1 LWVAVPLVLA
11 HVGLLVTW
19 DLAARPVATLLCLGA
34 GSVALAMAARR
45 LPKERAPGAAGILL
59 VAVVLRV
66 LLLPVP
72 PTLSEDVLR
81 YLWDGKVAGA
91 GLNPYRWAPDAPEVA
106 PLRDDDWQ
114 RMPHRHVPTVYPPL
128 AMAVF
133 SIAARLPASVLALK
147 TLLTAA
153 DLATCVLLL
162 WLARR
167 RGLPRGRVVW
177 YAWNPL
183 VSLEVAGMGHVDAL
197 GVAAVVATVCLVTLR
212 PRRVAAAATTAA
224 AAVLAKLIPLVALP
238 AFARQSG
245 RPGLFL
251 LLSGALVALACV
263 PLVVAT
269 GGVPQGLVTYGVSWE
284 FNGPLWEPLW
294 RLLDRVE
301 LSAAVERMLDWIK
314 QRSGAHEFWNRF
326 YPFNYPQL
334 LAKLLLAPGLL
345 VVVVMAWRRTDA
357 AISAGI
363 LFGGLPLFSA
373 TVYPWYLLWVL
384 PWAALCRQPAWL
396 LLAALAPLSY
406 LPQVTGVPLIPWV
419 FLGVWAPFAV
429 LLIARPRWSTG

>member
-1 LWVAVPLVLA
+1 MPLVLA

-19 DLAARPVATLLCLGA
+19 DLAARPLATLVCLGLGA
-34 GSVALAMAARR
+34 GALAYAGWR
-45 LPKERAPGAAGILL
+45 LGRIGAPGAATILL
-59 VAVVLRV
+59 VAVVLRL

-81 YLWDGKVAGA
+81 YLWDGKIAGA
-91 GLNPYRWAPDAPEVA
+91 GLNPYLLEPDAPELE
-106 PLRDDDWQ
+106 PLRDADWQ
-114 RMPHRHVPTVYPPL
+114 RLPHRHIPTVYPPL
-128 AMAVF
+128 AMAAF
-133 SIAARLPASVLALK
+133 SIAARLPVSRLALK

-167 RGLPRGRVVW
+167 RDLPRRRVVW

-197 GVAAVVATVCLVTLR
+197 GVTAIVATVCLLTMR
-212 PRRVAAAATTAA
+212 PRRVAAAASTAA
-224 AAVLAKLIPLVALP
+224 AAVLVKLVPMVALP

-245 RPGLFL
+245 QARLFL
-251 LLSGALVALACV
+251 GLSVALVAIACL
-263 PLVVAT
+263 PVAVAG
-269 GGVPQGLVTYGVSWE
+269 GGVPPGLVTYGVSWE

-294 RLLDRVE
+294 RLLDRIEV
-301 LSAAVERMLDWIK
+301 SVAVERALDAIK
-314 QRSGAHEFWNRF
+314 QRTGEHDFWNRF
-326 YPFNYPQL
+326 YPFNYPEL
-334 LAKLLLAPGLL
+334 LAKLLLAPGLVA
-345 VVVVMAWRRTDA
+345 VVVLAWQRTDPLV
-357 AISAGI
+357 SAGI

-396 LLAALAPLSY
+396 VLAALAPLSY
-406 LPQVTGVPLIPWV
+406 LPQVTDLPLMPWV
-419 FLGVWAPFAV
+419 FLAHWLPFAAV
-429 LLIARPRWSTG
+429 LAARPRWSTA

>member
-1 LWVAVPLVLA
+1 MLLW
-11 HVGLLVTW
+11 
-19 DLAARPVATLLCLGA
+19 LGA
-34 GSVALAMAARR
+34 GAMVLALTGRA
-45 LPKERAPGAAGILL
+45 LEKGKAPGATGILL

-91 GLNPYRWAPDAPEVA
+91 GLNPYRWAPDAPEVES
-106 PLRDDDWQ
+106 LRDADWQ
-114 RMPHRHVPTVYPPL
+114 RLPHRQVPTVYPPL
-128 AMAVF
+128 AMTVF
-133 SIAARLPASVLALK
+133 SIAARLPASLLALK
-147 TLLTAA
+147 VLLTAA

-183 VSLEVAGMGHVDAL
+183 VCLEVAGMGHVDAL
-197 GVAAVVATVCLVTLR
+197 GVTAVVATVCLVTVR

-245 RPGLFL
+245 RPWLFVL
-251 LLSGALVALACV
+251 LAGVLVAVACL
-263 PLVVAT
+263 PVAVAS
-269 GGVPQGLVTYGVSWE
+269 GGVPEGLVTYGVSWE

-301 LSAAVERMLDWIK
+301 ASAAVERALDAIK
-314 QRSGAHEFWNRF
+314 QRTGAHDFWNLF
-326 YPFNYPQL
+326 YPFNYPEL

-345 VVVVMAWRRTDA
+345 AVVVLAWRRTDPV
-357 AISAGI
+357 ISAGI

-406 LPQVTGVPLIPWV
+406 LPQVTGLPLMPWV
-419 FLGVWAPFAV
+419 FLSIWLPFAIM
-429 LLIARPRWSTG
+429 LIARPRWSTA

>member
-1 LWVAVPLVLA
+1 MVALPLVVA

-19 DLAARPVATLLCLGA
+19 DLASRPVAMLLCLGA
-34 GSVALAMAARR
+34 GAVALAYAGRRSAR
-45 LPKERAPGAAGILL
+45 PGGPTAAGILL

-66 LLLPVP
+66 LLLPLP

-91 GLNPYRWAPDAPEVA
+91 GLNPYRWAPDAPQVE
-106 PLRDDDWQ
+106 PLRDADWQ
-114 RMPHRHVPTVYPPL
+114 RLPHRHVPTVYPPL

-133 SIAARLPASVLALK
+133 SIAARLPASLLALK
-147 TLLTAA
+147 GLLTAA

-183 VSLEVAGMGHVDAL
+183 VALEVAGMGHVDAL
-197 GVAAVVATVCLVTLR
+197 GVAAVVATVCLVTVR

-224 AAVLAKLIPLVALP
+224 AAVLAKLVPVLALP

-245 RPGLFL
+245 RPWLFL
-251 LLSGALVALACV
+251 ALCAALVAVACAPV
-263 PLVVAT
+263 IVAT
-269 GGVPQGLVTYGVSWE
+269 GGVPQGLVAYGVSWE

-294 RLLDRVE
+294 RLLDRIE
-301 LSAAVERMLDWIK
+301 LSAAVERLLDRLK
-314 QRSGAHEFWNRF
+314 QGSGEHEFWNRF
-326 YPFNYPQL
+326 YPYNYPQL

-345 VVVVMAWRRTDA
+345 AVVLLAWRRSDPVIA
-357 AISAGI
+357 AGI

-373 TVYPWYLLWVL
+373 TVYPWYLLWAL

-406 LPQVTGVPLIPWV
+406 LPQVTETPLMPWV
-419 FLGVWAPFAV
+419 FLAVWVPFAV
-429 LLIARPRWSTG
+429 LLSARPRWSTA